1 MHTAES
7 EFSHFIIK
15 YLCEIENEFKNT
27 WGPIGFES
35 WKKYRGQQSRDTLPL
50 KHHSSMYWYW
60 YKQIRILLYLQY
72 IRDQRTGKNQVW

>member
-1 MHTAES
+1 MGHQTLDKMKTEHIDWFICMARDVFLFSFYISQIQYFCLLDKPLKLRGVLCNAES

-35 WKKYRGQQSRDTLPL
+35 
-50 KHHSSMYWYW
+50 
-60 YKQIRILLYLQY
+60 
-72 IRDQRTGKNQVW
+72 